1 MRSLPCH
8 TIPRPSSWPI
18 KQHRCTKQLVFRRAR
33 RAMQSL
39 ADRLETLMLSLEEG
53 SLPDFPMQYMQYYEL
68 VGSTQLACL
77 YRGLQSQTKVSQ
89 CLPKLKQALAHPKQ
103 WLSRACK
110 ARNLL
115 RAWDIAIDD
124 P

>member
-1 MRSLPCH
+1 MDC
-8 TIPRPSSWPI
+8 SWGAVQM
-18 KQHRCTKQLVFRRAR
+18 KLLDR
-33 RAMQSL
+33 RAMKSL
-39 ADRLETLMLSLEEG
+39 ADRLETLMLSLEDG
-53 SLPDFPMQYMQYYEL
+53 NLPDTSVVQFYEL

-77 YRGLQSQTKVSQ
+77 YKGLQSQTKVSQ

-115 RAWDIAIDD
+115 CAWDIAIDD